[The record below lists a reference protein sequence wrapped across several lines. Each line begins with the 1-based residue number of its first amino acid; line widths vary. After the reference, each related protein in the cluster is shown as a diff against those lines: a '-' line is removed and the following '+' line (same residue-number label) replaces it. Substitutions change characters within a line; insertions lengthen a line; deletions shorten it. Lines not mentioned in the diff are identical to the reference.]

1 MRTSRRNRNSTITAK
16 TESARYVPAAELMV
30 LALIEVILG
39 PFWVWLIL
47 DEAPTLLGL
56 IGGVVV
62 VGAVAY
68 NAFAGLRRSR
78 AKA

>member
-1 MRTSRRNRNSTITAK
+1 MGAFQVSAALVLYAAG
-16 TESARYVPAAELMV
+16 ARYVPAAELMV
-30 LALIEVILG
+30 LPLIEVILG

>member
-1 MRTSRRNRNSTITAK
+1 MGAFQVSAALVLYAAG
-16 TESARYVPAAELMV
+16 ARYVPAAELMV